1 MSDRRPF
8 DPSRIRPPADEPPGG
23 TAATT
28 LSVRQVNELIRGAI
42 NRHIPATIHVL
53 GEIGDLSRPA
63 SGHIYFTLKDTASEL
78 RCVMW
83 RSSAARLRF
92 QLQGGLEVVATG
104 GIEVYLP
111 RGNYQLVVT
120 RVEPR
125 GVGALELAF
134 RQLKEKLEREGL
146 FDAARKKPLPRMPR
160 RIAIVTSPSG
170 AAIRDILQTLARR
183 FPALDVLVYPVRV
196 QGEGAADEI
205 AAAIRTFN
213 EHAAA
218 LGGIDVLIVGRGGG
232 SLEDLWAF
240 NEEVVARAIAA
251 SGVPVVSAVG
261 HEVDFSISDFVADL
275 RAPTPTAAAELITP
289 LRSELIEQLV
299 RGVTRA
305 SRAVRVSYEAARRRL
320 DACVAHPELSRPV
333 ARVNERR
340 QRIDEAGHRLRHA
353 LVARVREQRARLV
366 RAEMIALRFGA
377 GAAFARLRQRLAEAT
392 LRLTHAAARVTQ
404 RRERRVATLLERV
417 RRAAPQER
425 IARLDE
431 HLRQAKLRVFATLR
445 RGIAHARQRLVL
457 RWDAIAACDP
467 KRVLQRGYSLTRD
480 ARTRKILRSINEIRE
495 GARILTQLADG
506 EFKSNAED
514 PRQARL
520 FE

>member
-1 MSDRRPF
+1 MSDRLPF
-8 DPSRIRPPADEPPGG
+8 DPSRIRPHAGEPPGG

-28 LSVRQVNELIRGAI
+28 LSVRQVNELVRGAI

-53 GEIGDLSRPA
+53 GEVGDLSRPA
-63 SGHIYFTLKDTASEL
+63 SGHLYFTLKDAASEL

-92 QLQGGLEVVATG
+92 QLQGGLQVVATG
-104 GIEVYLP
+104 GVEVYLP
-111 RGNYQLVVT
+111 RGSYQLVVT

-146 FDAARKKPLPRMPR
+146 FDPARKKPIPRVPR
-160 RIAIVTSPSG
+160 RVAIVTSPSG

-183 FPALDVLVYPVRV
+183 FPALDVFVYPVRV
-196 QGEGAADEI
+196 QGEGAADEV
-205 AAAIRTFN
+205 AAAVRILN
-213 EHAAA
+213 EQAAS
-218 LGGIDVLIVGRGGG
+218 LGGLDVLIVGRGGG
-232 SLEDLWAF
+232 SLEDLWTF

-251 SGVPVVSAVG
+251 SDVPVVSAVG

-275 RAPTPTAAAELITP
+275 RGPTPTAAAELITP
-289 LRSELIEQLV
+289 LRSELIEQLL

-305 SRAVRVSYEAARRRL
+305 SRGVRLLCDAARRDL
-320 DACVAHPELSRPV
+320 DASLSHPELSRPL

-340 QRIDEAGHRLRHA
+340 QRIDETGHRLRHA

-366 RAEMIALRFGA
+366 RAEMVALRFGA
-377 GAAFARLRQRLAEAT
+377 GAAFARLRQRLIETT
-392 LRLTHAAARVTQ
+392 LRLSHAAARSTQ
-404 RRERRVATLLERV
+404 QRERRLAAALERL
-417 RRAAPQER
+417 RRAAPPQR

-431 HLRQAKLRVFATLR
+431 HVRHARLRVFAALR
-445 RGIAHARQRLVL
+445 RGVSHARQRLVL

-480 ARTRKILRSINEIRE
+480 ARTRKVVRSIREIHE
-495 GARILTQLADG
+495 GARILTQLVDG
-506 EFKSNAED
+506 EFKSSAED